1 MKLTT
6 GRTKLFKAAQ
16 VLGRR
21 WEQTRAGWS
30 DAVRKEFEETFLDP
44 LTQQTAATLR
54 GIDRLADV
62 LEEVVKDCD

>member
-16 VLGRR
+16 VLAQR
-21 WEQTRAGWS
+21 WDQVRPGWN
-30 DAVRKEFEETFLDP
+30 DAVRRDFEKEFLEP
-44 LTQQTAATLR
+44 LADQTRDVLR

-62 LEEVVKDCD
+62 LEEVYKDCD